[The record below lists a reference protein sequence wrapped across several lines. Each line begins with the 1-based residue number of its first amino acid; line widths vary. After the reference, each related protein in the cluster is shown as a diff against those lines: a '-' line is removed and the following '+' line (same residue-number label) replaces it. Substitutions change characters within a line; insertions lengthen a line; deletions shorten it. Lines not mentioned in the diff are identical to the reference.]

1 VPRRGWLPDA
11 RDATAGTAPCP
22 RGSAGRIGAHETLLR
37 VSSPGP
43 RVPREVRGQR
53 GDDRAA
59 LPPRR
64 SPGTGHR
71 GPSPS
76 HRYPAARYPAAGPL
90 VARRDPVVRGRP
102 PAPSPGGWWRRFVRR
117 HGWRAYAIPLLTVA
131 TLATLVDLT
140 TGVPDGD
147 AGGGTAA
154 VTRTSTVP
162 TAPTGVPTTPPAPAE
177 GEGAPA
183 QIPTPPAGT
192 GFVERGAGTVSV
204 VDGTSAVYGTGPL
217 ERFVVEVED
226 GIGVDGAQFAAAVE
240 ATLGDPRSWGHDGQL
255 SFQRVGAAGAASGDY
270 DFRVS
275 LVSPGSMEVYCPG
288 VGTGGYTSCRYGE
301 RAVINLARW
310 ETAVP
315 DYAGDVATYRLYVVN
330 HEVGHALGHGHEQ
343 CPGPGQL
350 APVMEQQTLGLQGCV
365 KNAWPYP

>member
-1 VPRRGWLPDA
+1 V
-11 RDATAGTAPCP
+11 T
-22 RGSAGRIGAHETLLR
+22 
-37 VSSPGP
+37 SSGP
-43 RVPREVRGQR
+43 RAPREVGRAR
-53 GDDRAA
+53 CDDRGAP

-64 SPGTGHR
+64 SPGPGQHRPDPRLQRPPEPAGPPPGGPYHRSR
-71 GPSPS
+71 GPSG
-76 HRYPAARYPAAGPL
+76 RYPAAAPL
-90 VARRDPVVRGRP
+90 VARRDPVVRVRP
-102 PAPSPGGWWRRFVRR
+102 PAPSRVSWFRRFVRR
-117 HGWRAYAIPLLTVA
+117 HGWRAYAIPLLTIA
-131 TLATLVDLT
+131 TLATLVDLAT
-140 TGVPDGD
+140 DGQAGEGATAATHSSTLDPVPAPSGVP
-147 AGGGTAA
+147 GT
-154 VTRTSTVP
+154 P
-162 TAPTGVPTTPPAPAE
+162 DAPAE

-183 QIPTPPAGT
+183 HIPAAPADT
-192 GFVERGAGTVSV
+192 RFAAQGAGTVSV

-226 GIGVDGAQFAAAVE
+226 GIGVDGGQFATAVE
-240 ATLGDPRSWGHDGQL
+240 TTLGDPRSWGNGGQL
-255 SFQRVGAAGAASGDY
+255 SFQRVGAAEAASGDY

-315 DYAGDVATYRLYVVN
+315 DYAGDLATYRRYVVN

-343 CPGPGQL
+343 CPGPGRP